1 MTSFLKSRAM
11 SESLFLKSR
20 TLSESEGGG
29 ALLQREL
36 RAKPGPCER
45 IFPDRSFAKAGASP
59 LRQAQ
64 GSGFQKVTVLLVTM
78 LASLNLMAADKP
90 SLPLPSSGNVTLTL
104 AEYDRLVDLAGK
116 AAKQRE
122 LPPVPYT
129 LKRADLRLHVASESV
144 VGTVQLD
151 GEVFGKG
158 AAKVPLTGGLTIFN
172 ARQEGRMLPLL
183 EEGSTA
189 TAVLPGPAEFS
200 VALDAGLRL
209 GIEAGRASF
218 SLPVPAAGSVRLNLV
233 IPGDHTNVHISPGLI
248 TNRNSINGQTTVEA
262 ALVPG
267 QNASIWWAT
276 REIASPAAPRE
287 VRFLSDVKTLATVSE
302 SDLRIAFLADV
313 TVVQGDPAEFKLVV
327 PPDYTITDVSGATVE
342 GSEIDH
348 DELTVK
354 MNSSTPRAHQF
365 LISMEKG
372 IDGATRVDVPFIGF
386 KNTQR
391 ETGEVLVEGAG
402 AMELTAKEGGGLK
415 RLDPKETNPNLR
427 SLARFPL
434 QAAFR
439 YHRQPN
445 ETPALA
451 LEWTRFPDTAVLAAV
466 AERAVVTTLVTS
478 EGRSLTEVKLTVKN
492 QAQPFLKV
500 GLPQDASILS
510 ADVAGEKVKPVE
522 AADGHRV
529 PLLRDRF
536 HPTGAYEVSFVFMHS
551 GAPFAKKG
559 GSELALPSMDIPI
572 NLLEWEVYLPE
583 QYKVKDFGG
592 DAIAVNLQQ
601 LDFSKLVHINS
612 GAYHARTKSG
622 TNAFDVGSGTAVN
635 LRLVPGQLGGVVMDP
650 SGATIT
656 GAQVKVTSIEKGAT
670 QTVTTDSEGNWI
682 VSGMPSGHVRIEA
695 SRPGFKTTVYSKTPY
710 NAARPSA
717 YSLQLSVAAASD
729 TVEVTATAA
738 PGMPVDGNGVF
749 HALGDHSQANLSL
762 DGQPNSDQQ
771 LKIPSAQV
779 PVDKEKDQFTEQY
792 WQRRDQPQGA
802 SANVFNLQKKVAG
815 VLPVRVDVPRAGSS
829 YHFARALVLDE
840 ETKVTFAYKTK

>member
-1 MTSFLKSRAM
+1 MKTNIQTSTSQ
-11 SESLFLKSR
+11 
-20 TLSESEGGG
+20 
-29 ALLQREL
+29 LL
-36 RAKPGPCER
+36 A
-45 IFPDRSFAKAGASP
+45 
-59 LRQAQ
+59 
-64 GSGFQKVTVLLVTM
+64 VLMTM
-78 LASLNLMAADKP
+78 LVPINLMAADKP

-129 LKRADLRLHVASESV
+129 LKRADLKLHVASESV

-158 AAKVPLTGGLTIFN
+158 AAKVPLTSGLTIFN
-172 ARQEGRMLPLL
+172 ARQEGKMLPLM

-189 TAVLPGPAEFS
+189 TAVLPGPADFS

-218 SLPVPAAGSVRLNLV
+218 SLPVPAAGSVRLSLV

-248 TNRNSINGQTTVEA
+248 TNRTSINGQTTVEA

-267 QNASIWWAT
+267 QNANIWWAT
-276 REIASPAAPRE
+276 REIATPTVPRE

-302 SDLRIAFLADV
+302 SDVRIALLADV
-313 TVVQGDPAEFKLVV
+313 TVVQGDPTEFKLVV
-327 PPDYTITDVSGATVE
+327 PQDYTITDVSGATVE

-354 MNSSTPRAHQF
+354 MNSTTPRAHQF

-391 ETGEVLVEGAG
+391 ETGEALVEGAG

-415 RLDPKETNPNLR
+415 RVDPKEANPNLR

-445 ETPALA
+445 ETPTLA
-451 LEWTRFPDTAVLAAV
+451 LEWTRFPDSAVLAAV

-536 HPTGAYEVSFVFMHS
+536 HPTDAYEVSFVFMHA

-559 GSELALPSMDIPI
+559 GSELALPTMDIPI

-592 DAIAVNLQQ
+592 DVIAVKLQP
-601 LDFSKLVHINS
+601 DFGKLQHLN
-612 GAYHARTKSG
+612 G
-622 TNAFDVGSGTAVN
+622 TAFDVGNGSAIN
-635 LRLVPGQLGGVVMDP
+635 LRLGPGQLGGVVTDP
-650 SGATIT
+650 NGGTIS
-656 GAQVKVTSIEKGAT
+656 GAQVKVTSLEKGTT
-670 QTVTTDSEGNWI
+670 QTVSSDSEGIW
-682 VSGMPSGHVRIEA
+682 VVDGMPSGNVRIEA
-695 SRPGFKTTVYSKTPY
+695 SCTGFKTTVYAKTPY
-710 NAARPSA
+710 NSTRPSA
-717 YSLQLSVAAASD
+717 YSIQLSIAAATE
-729 TVEVTATAA
+729 TVAVTAAA
-738 PGMPVDGNGVF
+738 PAMAVDSNGVF
-749 HALGDHSQANLSL
+749 HGMGDHAQLQTL
-762 DGQPNSDQQ
+762 DGQPISNQES
-771 LKIPSAQV
+771 KVFSTNGSG
-779 PVDKEKDQFTEQY
+779 DKTKD
-792 WQRRDQPQGA
+792 WLRRDQEQNA

-815 VLPVRVDVPRAGSS
+815 VLPVRVEVPRAGSS
-829 YHFARALVLDE
+829 YRFARALVLDE
-840 ETKVTFAYKTK
+840 ETKVTFSYKTK

>member
-1 MTSFLKSRAM
+1 MT
-11 SESLFLKSR
+11 
-20 TLSESEGGG
+20 
-29 ALLQREL
+29 
-36 RAKPGPCER
+36 
-45 IFPDRSFAKAGASP
+45 I
-59 LRQAQ
+59 
-64 GSGFQKVTVLLVTM
+64 LV
-78 LASLNLMAADKP
+78 SLNLMAADKP

-129 LKRADLRLHVASESV
+129 LKRADLKLHVASESV

-158 AAKVPLTGGLTIFN
+158 AAKVPLTSGLTIFN
-172 ARQEGRMLPLL
+172 ARQEGRMLPLM

-189 TAVLPGPAEFS
+189 TAVLPGPADFS

-218 SLPVPAAGSVRLNLV
+218 SLPVPAAGSVRLSLV

-248 TNRNSINGQTTVEA
+248 TNRTSINGQTTVEA

-267 QNASIWWAT
+267 QNANIWWAT
-276 REIASPAAPRE
+276 REIATPTVPRE

-302 SDLRIAFLADV
+302 SDVRIALLADV

-327 PPDYTITDVSGATVE
+327 PHGYTITDVSGATVE
-342 GSEIDH
+342 GSEIDD
-348 DELTVK
+348 DELIVK
-354 MNSSTPRAHQF
+354 MNSSTPRAQQF

-391 ETGEVLVEGAG
+391 ETGEILVEGAG

-415 RLDPKETNPNLR
+415 RVDPKEANPNLR

-445 ETPALA
+445 ETPTLA
-451 LEWTRFPDTAVLAAV
+451 LEWTRFPDSPVLAAV

-536 HPTGAYEVSFVFMHS
+536 HPTDAYEVSFVFMHA
-551 GAPFAKKG
+551 GAPFARKG

-572 NLLEWEVYLPE
+572 DLLEWEVYLPE

-592 DAIAVNLQQ
+592 DVIAMNLKP
-601 LDFSKLVHINS
+601 DFGKLQHLNS
-612 GAYHARTKSG
+612 T
-622 TNAFDVGSGTAVN
+622 AFDVGSGSAIN
-635 LRLVPGQLGGVVMDP
+635 LRLASGQLGGVVTDP
-650 SGATIT
+650 NGGTIS
-656 GAQVKVTSIEKGAT
+656 GAQVKVTSLEKGTT
-670 QTVTTDSEGNWI
+670 QTVSSDSEGIWVVDGI
-682 VSGMPSGHVRIEA
+682 PSGNVRIEA
-695 SRPGFKTTVYSKTPY
+695 SCSGFKTTVYGKTPF
-710 NAARPSA
+710 NATRPSA
-717 YSLQLSVAAASD
+717 YSIRLSIAAATE
-729 TVEVTATAA
+729 TVAVTAAA
-738 PGMPVDGNGVF
+738 PAMAVDSNGVF
-749 HALGDHSQANLSL
+749 HGIGDRSQGQSQA
-762 DGQPNSDQQ
+762 DGQSVSNEES
-771 LKIPSAQV
+771 KVFSKNGSA
-779 PVDKEKDQFTEQY
+779 DKEKDRL
-792 WQRRDQPQGA
+792 RRDEVQQNA

-815 VLPVRVDVPRAGSS
+815 VLPVRVEVPRAGSS
-829 YHFARALVLDE
+829 YRFARALVLDE
-840 ETKVTFAYKTK
+840 ETKVTFSYKTR